1 MGRVQ
6 AVMRV
11 TTALAGLAVVV
22 LAGCVPGEGQ
32 EAASGGSP
40 SADVPPAPATT
51 AAPPGPP
58 ATKAPP
64 RSTPT
69 PDREGGPADQELPGP
84 LPLPDRAIS
93 GTVQRVGPC
102 TVLLVGQ
109 RRWALLGPLAAQL
122 KVGQRVRVSGPPAT
136 VPSMCR
142 RVEVYQAIQVARAD
156 QA

>member
-1 MGRVQ
+1 
-6 AVMRV
+6 MRV

-40 SADVPPAPATT
+40 STDVPPAPATT
-51 AAPPGPP
+51 AAPRPDPSSPP

-69 PDREGGPADQELPGP
+69 PDRGGGPADKELPEP
-84 LPLPDRAIS
+84 LPLPNRAIS

-122 KVGQRVRVSGPPAT
+122 KVGQRVRISGPPAR

-156 QA
+156 SA